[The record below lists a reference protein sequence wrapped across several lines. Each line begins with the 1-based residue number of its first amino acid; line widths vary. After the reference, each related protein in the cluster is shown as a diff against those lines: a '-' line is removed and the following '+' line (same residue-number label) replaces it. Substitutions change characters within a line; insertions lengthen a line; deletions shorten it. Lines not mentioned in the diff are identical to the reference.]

1 MPYDYPKPLTYNAR
15 EDIDRLWE
23 DLWRIVEQ
31 LRLAEEEMARR
42 EKAAEAAG
50 SKAGAGSTAS
60 AKPKHLLPFGKVTGN
75 TSSSAKTAT
84 VPGVT
89 ELKDGVACY
98 IINDATSTASGWT
111 INVNG
116 LGAKHVYNSQGGG
129 AITTTYAANYCMLFI
144 YNEAR
149 DSGNGGWDMYYG
161 YDSNTNTLA
170 STVRTQTT
178 DRTVADRLAR
188 YQICFTI
195 GTSLC
200 SEIFPAALI
209 PSGSSYNTGTNKTM
223 NTTRAFDPRRP
234 ILYYGGTTNT
244 PANTQAA
251 GNALWRQYSSID
263 LRYAFNVT
271 TALIACVPV
280 YIRCSPTT
288 DGFLKLDGNDCLTQT
303 LPSTADGKVYMYLG
317 MAHGSNGRDMEL
329 DPEHPC
335 YEFKDGAVKP
345 WNG

>member
-111 INVNG
+111 INDNG

-149 DSGNGGWDMYYG
+149 TAGTAAG
-161 YDSNTNTLA
+161 TCITA
-170 STVRTQTT
+170 TT
-178 DRTVADRLAR
+178 PTPTHWL
-188 YQICFTI
+188 
-195 GTSLC
+195 
-200 SEIFPAALI
+200 
-209 PSGSSYNTGTNKTM
+209 
-223 NTTRAFDPRRP
+223 TTCGRRP
-234 ILYYGGTTNT
+234 RTAPWRTDWHGIRS
-244 PANTQAA
+244 ASQSEQACA
-251 GNALWRQYSSID
+251 AKSS
-263 LRYAFNVT
+263 R
-271 TALIACVPV
+271 
-280 YIRCSPTT
+280 R
-288 DGFLKLDGNDCLTQT
+288 
-303 LPSTADGKVYMYLG
+303 
-317 MAHGSNGRDMEL
+317 R
-329 DPEHPC
+329 
-335 YEFKDGAVKP
+335 
-345 WNG
+345 